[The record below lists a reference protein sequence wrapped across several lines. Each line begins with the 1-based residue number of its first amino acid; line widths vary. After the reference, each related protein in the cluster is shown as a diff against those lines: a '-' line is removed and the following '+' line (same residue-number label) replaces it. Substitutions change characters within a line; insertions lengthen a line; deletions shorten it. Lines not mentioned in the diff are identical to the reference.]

1 MENLFEISH
10 IKNVSKKSPTAKKNL
25 NHISKTSTSS
35 IDLTFANETIKQL
48 IAKKKLMTIS
58 KLMWNPK
65 TEILINLLM
74 KNKLYLMT
82 N

>member
-10 IKNVSKKSPTAKKNL
+10 IKNVTKKSPTAKKNL

-48 IAKKKLMTIS
+48 IAKNKLMTIS
-58 KLMWNPK
+58 KFMWNPK

>member
-10 IKNVSKKSPTAKKNL
+10 LKNVSKKSPTAKKNL

-48 IAKKKLMTIS
+48 IAKNKLMTIS

>member
-48 IAKKKLMTIS
+48 IAKNKLMTIS

>member
-10 IKNVSKKSPTAKKNL
+10 IKNVSKKSPTTKKNL

-48 IAKKKLMTIS
+48 IAKNKLMTIS